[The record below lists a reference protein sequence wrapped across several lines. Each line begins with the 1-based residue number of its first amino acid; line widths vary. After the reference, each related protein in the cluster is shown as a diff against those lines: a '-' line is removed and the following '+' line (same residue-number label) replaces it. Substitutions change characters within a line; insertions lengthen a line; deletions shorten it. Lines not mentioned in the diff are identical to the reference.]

1 MKTRNKWIVRAIGL
15 LVAAAAAV
23 FLVVASGIVPVNAS
37 SGHFAITNW
46 FLHFAM
52 ERSVST
58 HSLSVEKRKLVKP
71 WLVLKG
77 AGHYETGC
85 RPCHGAPD
93 LEPPVIPQAMTPHPP
108 HLSPLISNWEPQ
120 ELFYIVKHGVK
131 FTAMPAWPAQERDDE
146 VWAIVAFLLKMPDL
160 DAEAYRELVHGK
172 TPQLAAAAPVAELV
186 ANEATPNA
194 ALQSCARCHGDRGE
208 GRGSAAFPK
217 LAGQKRA
224 YQFAALK
231 AYARGE
237 RHSGI
242 MQPIAAGLSPEVMD
256 ELSQY
261 YAEQPS
267 GLADSGEAHDSGLA
281 AKIERGRVIAMQG
294 VPGRGVPSCM
304 DCHGASPY
312 GRNPMYPN
320 LAGQY
325 ADYLVLQL
333 ELFKARQRGGSPY
346 AHLMNHVA
354 ARLTS
359 EQMRD
364 VAMYYATQSP

>member
-1 MKTRNKWIVRAIGL
+1 MNIRNKWLARAGL
-15 LVAAAAAV
+15 LVALLAGA
-23 FLVVASGIVPVNAS
+23 FLVVVSGIVPVKAS

-52 ERSVST
+52 QRSVST
-58 HSLSVEKRKLVKP
+58 HSLSVEKKKLDEP

-108 HLSPLISNWEPQ
+108 KLLSLTAEWDPE

-146 VWAIVAFLLKMPDL
+146 VWAVVAFLLKMSEL
-160 DAEAYRELVHGK
+160 DADAYRQLVHGK
-172 TPQLAAAAPVAELV
+172 TREPSAAAPVAELV
-186 ANEATPNA
+186 ANEVTPSA
-194 ALQSCARCHGDRGE
+194 AVQSCARCHGQRGE
-208 GRGSAAFPK
+208 GRQSAAFPK

-224 YQFAALK
+224 YQVAALE

-237 RHSGI
+237 RRSGI
-242 MQPIAAGLSPEVMD
+242 MQPIAAGLTPEVMA

-261 YAEQPS
+261 YATQPS
-267 GLADSGEAHDSGLA
+267 GRSDNPDENDSGLA
-281 AKIERGRVIAMQG
+281 AQIARGRVIATQG

-304 DCHGASPY
+304 DCHGASPF

-320 LAGQY
+320 LTGQH

-333 ELFKARQRGGSPY
+333 ELFKARKRGGSPY

-359 EQMRD
+359 EQMND
-364 VAMYYATQSP
+364 VALYYAAQSP